1 MDKEVGKDITE
12 RLTHSKFFYQAPLA
26 NSGKPFFVF
35 AKPGDYLRG
44 ELIGRSGNK
53 ALFRS
58 TAYAMQVE
66 EAKQGGEVLD
76 VVNNPV
82 EEFCAN
88 AQVQRII
95 QKNQLMHAIV
105 RIIYVGK
112 FRPPKVLHAMKVYRV
127 YKEIGT
133 FHKNEQ
139 PRTSSTPKRRLF
151 KARKEE

>member
-1 MDKEVGKDITE
+1 MEKEVGKDITQ
-12 RLTHSKFFYQAPLA
+12 RLVHSKFFYQAVLA
-26 NSGKPFFVF
+26 PTGKPFFVF
-35 AKPGDYLRG
+35 IKPGDYLKG

-58 TAYAMQVE
+58 TSYAMKVE
-66 EAKQGGEVLD
+66 EGKQGGEQLD
-76 VVNNPV
+76 IVDDQV

-105 RIIYVGK
+105 RIVYAGK

-127 YKEIGT
+127 FKEVG
-133 FHKNEQ
+133 FAHSNEQ
-139 PRTSSTPKRRLF
+139 PRTSSTPKRRPF